1 MLTSQY
7 NTDMDI
13 LNQVL
18 QKATKMSKGLEHL
31 SYKERLREL
40 DNSWNLEKNAFLGNL
55 TSVYKCKL

>member
-1 MLTSQY
+1 
-7 NTDMDI
+7 MDI

-18 QKATKMSKGLEHL
+18 QKATKMNKGLEHL